1 MDIVTR
7 LKTQTWSGFQ
17 LLAAE
22 AALEIERLRTEC
34 DALKDD
40 AQFKASKD
48 RENEVVNANI
58 MRAFQQSR
66 DEAIAKLDGALTRIA
81 LLERALN
88 AMLTHMGADEDE
100 WNKPTFEQA
109 RSALGE
115 KT

>member
-1 MDIVTR
+1 MSQTKNTMVDFAEAEIVDLENR
-7 LKTQTWSGFQ
+7 LK
-17 LLAAE
+17 
-22 AALEIERLRTEC
+22 AALAEI

-40 AQFKASKD
+40 ASFKASKD
-48 RENEVVNANI
+48 RENEVVSANI
-58 MRAFQQSR
+58 MRACMQTR

-88 AMLTHMGADEDE
+88 AMLTHMGMDEDE

-115 KT
+115 RT